1 MGSAVENQPVSSGPQ
16 YDALEEARC
25 VALMQDRRGHGQS
38 TLAWYLA
45 RALVDAGLRVLI
57 VDVTGRH
64 ERLDALLA
72 ATKVRNLGI
81 WKPGAP
87 RPEQLSDILRTARE
101 KTRGHVDVILL
112 DGEAALL
119 ERAGGLS
126 LPIDYALV
134 LVDPTATGQKTAD
147 ALAEHLGDAPPPH
160 GRLGA
165 VFSRASESEAEHFP
179 QQTDERHLPI
189 LGCFPADYLLAGV
202 ENNPRR
208 ASQPV
213 VPHDSYLHAVQR
225 LSHTLIRLAGLRRP
239 SAPSAFD
246 GHQPPDSTA

>member
-1 MGSAVENQPVSSGPQ
+1 MENQPGSSGPQ
-16 YDALEEARC
+16 HDALEGARC
-25 VALMQDRRGHGQS
+25 LALLQDRRGHGQS

-45 RALVDAGLRVLI
+45 RALVDAGLRVVI

-72 ATKVRNLGI
+72 ATRVRNLGV
-81 WKPGAP
+81 WKPGVP
-87 RPEQLSDILRTARE
+87 RPEQLPDILRTARE

-112 DGEAALL
+112 DCDAAQL

-126 LPIDYALV
+126 LPIDYALA

-147 ALAEHLGDAPPPH
+147 ALAERLGDAPPPL

-165 VFSRASESEAEHFP
+165 VFSRASEAEAEHFP
-179 QQTDERHLPI
+179 QQTDDRHLPI
-189 LGCFPADYLLAGV
+189 LGYFPADYLLAGAD
-202 ENNPRR
+202 
-208 ASQPV
+208 ASQRHATQPV

-225 LSHTLIRLAGLRRP
+225 LSRALIRLAGLRRLPSP
-239 SAPSAFD
+239 SAYD
-246 GHQPPDSTA
+246 GHQPPNGTP